1 MHALAPHL
9 FRNIVAAE
17 VKDTADVGLGLRV
30 WGLGLGLG
38 LGFRAA
44 HLFRNIVATEV
55 KMLEMLVD
63 LQRASQGSCPHGAKG
78 FVYHRHGFDACV
90 ACVVFV
96 ISVCLNA

>member
-1 MHALAPHL
+1 
-9 FRNIVAAE
+9 
-17 VKDTADVGLGLRV
+17 
-30 WGLGLGLG
+30 
-38 LGFRAA
+38 
-44 HLFRNIVATEV
+44 
-55 KMLEMLVD
+55 MLEMLVD